1 MGLYAKR
8 LYRMKWSKVYPFM
21 KVSSFI
27 VYKGFIKLFLAL
39 YYIFF
44 MIKQYA
50 NARIM
55 KFIPNEIRIM
65 FLGFLA
71 LLRLLIMIL
80 KTLMFDL

>member
-1 MGLYAKR
+1 MGLYAKC
-8 LYRMKWSKVYPFM
+8 LYRMKWPKVYPFM

-27 VYKGFIKLFLAL
+27 VYKGFIILLLAL

-65 FLGFLA
+65 FSRVSSIIRVLDN
-71 LLRLLIMIL
+71 
-80 KTLMFDL
+80 DLENLNV